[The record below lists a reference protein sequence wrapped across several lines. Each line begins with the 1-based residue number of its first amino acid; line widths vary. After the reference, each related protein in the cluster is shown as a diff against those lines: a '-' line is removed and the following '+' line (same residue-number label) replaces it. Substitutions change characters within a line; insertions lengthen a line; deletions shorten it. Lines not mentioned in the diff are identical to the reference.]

1 VVRPTLGSSTAA
13 EQNRTEHDDAGM
25 KTACL
30 FEGELLAGG
39 LGDRLELFDELVE
52 SHVDD
57 VLQGG
62 LVGRVDG
69 ASDDGR
75 YLQRSQ
81 HSPKKYRTFDRTHTR
96 ARAHTHT
103 RSMALC
109 PALPRSAGTRK
120 VKPIRIL
127 LKQET
132 VSGSGISWAIGK
144 SAHR

>member
-1 VVRPTLGSSTAA
+1 
-13 EQNRTEHDDAGM
+13 M
-25 KTACL
+25 KTARL

-81 HSPKKYRTFDRTHTR
+81 HSPKKIQD
-96 ARAHTHT
+96 
-103 RSMALC
+103 
-109 PALPRSAGTRK
+109 
-120 VKPIRIL
+120 I
-127 LKQET
+127 
-132 VSGSGISWAIGK
+132 
-144 SAHR
+144 

>member
-1 VVRPTLGSSTAA
+1 MVRPTLGSSTAA
-13 EQNRTEHDDAGM
+13 EKNRTEHDDAGM
-25 KTACL
+25 KTARL

-75 YLQRSQ
+75 HLQRSQ
-81 HSPKKYRTFDRTHTR
+81 HGPKECRTFDRTHTR
-96 ARAHTHT
+96 ARA
-103 RSMALC
+103 
-109 PALPRSAGTRK
+109 
-120 VKPIRIL
+120 
-127 LKQET
+127 
-132 VSGSGISWAIGK
+132 
-144 SAHR
+144 